1 MLDENRNI
9 PQFVEEFT
17 NYLIAIRNLSKAYIT
32 SLSNTIEQFLEFI
45 NVHAFKNKYESI
57 DNITLNDIRG
67 LKNSDIYSFIFYLA
81 ECHYQPNSRVVKLE
95 HIRTFFNYLFTI
107 KHTIFREP
115 FKKINSERKIEK
127 KLPNYLSIEEGKK
140 LINLYKNSDKPG
152 DIRDRAVLCIFL
164 NCGLRLSELRE
175 LNIEDFDLKD
185 NKFQIIGKG
194 NKERTGYLNELT
206 KEALLKYLKI
216 RDNSND
222 DPKARKHPLFITKYS
237 KRFSPRAIKMLV
249 KKAYELTGL
258 DGKGYSVHTLRHTC
272 ATVLYKSGIDIRTI
286 QKLLGH
292 VQIDTTEIY
301 THLHDQKIMDV
312 MLNHPL
318 SKFKMADAIALA
330 G

>member
-9 PQFVEEFT
+9 PQFVEDFT
-17 NYLIAIRNLSKAYIT
+17 NYLIAIRNLSQAYIT
-32 SLSNTIEQFLEFI
+32 NLSNTIEQFLEFI
-45 NVHAFKNKYESI
+45 NVHAFKNRYKSI
-57 DNITLNDIRG
+57 DNITLNDIRS

-127 KLPNYLSIEEGKK
+127 KLPNYLSIDEGKK
-140 LINLYKNSDKPG
+140 LINLYNNSDKPG
-152 DIRDRAVLCIFL
+152 DIRDKAIICIFL
-164 NCGLRLSELRE
+164 NCGLRLSELKD
-175 LNIEDFDLKD
+175 LNIEDIDLEN

-206 KEALLKYLKI
+206 KDALLKYLKV

-237 KRFSPRAIKMLV
+237 KRFNVKAIKMLIQ
-249 KKAYELTGL
+249 KAYKLTGL
-258 DGKGYSVHTLRHTC
+258 DDKGYSVHTLKHTC

-301 THLHDQKIMDV
+301 THLHDQKVMHV

-318 SKFKMADAIALA
+318 AKFKMADAIALA
-330 G
+330 E

>member
-1 MLDENRNI
+1 
-9 PQFVEEFT
+9 
-17 NYLIAIRNLSKAYIT
+17 
-32 SLSNTIEQFLEFI
+32 
-45 NVHAFKNKYESI
+45 
-57 DNITLNDIRG
+57 
-67 LKNSDIYSFIFYLA
+67 
-81 ECHYQPNSRVVKLE
+81 LE

-127 KLPNYLSIEEGKK
+127 KLPNYLSIDEGKK
-140 LINLYKNSDKPG
+140 LINLYNNSDKPG
-152 DIRDRAVLCIFL
+152 DIRDKAIICIFL
-164 NCGLRLSELRE
+164 NCGLRLSELKD
-175 LNIEDFDLKD
+175 LNIEDIDLEN

-206 KEALLKYLKI
+206 KDALLKYLEV

-237 KRFSPRAIKMLV
+237 ERFNVKAIKVLIQ
-249 KKAYELTGL
+249 KAYKLAGL
-258 DGKGYSVHTLRHTC
+258 DDKGYSVHTLRHTC

-301 THLHDQKIMDV
+301 THLHDQKVMDV

-318 SKFKMADAIALA
+318 AKFKMADAIALA
-330 G
+330 K